1 MCAKNTKKI
10 IIPFAKQIIYLPP
23 EKHFGNTEYKWK
35 LTNISNPLKYQ
46 KLATQMKFRLH
57 EGEGRAVYL
66 LGVMDDGKPV
76 GISHKDLYETI
87 TSIRKAVKIIEACVC
102 KFHLYRGE
110 GGVIATMRISE
121 QNIKK
126 FN

>member
-1 MCAKNTKKI
+1 MCAKNSKETI
-10 IIPFAKQIIYLPP
+10 IIPFAKTITYLPP
-23 EKHFGNTEYKWK
+23 EKHYGNTEYKWK
-35 LTNISNPLKYQ
+35 LTNITNPLKFQ

-57 EGEGRAVYL
+57 EGEGKAVYL
-66 LGVMDDGKPV
+66 LGVTDDGKPV
-76 GISHKDLYETI
+76 GISHQDLYETI

-121 QNIKK
+121 
-126 FN
+126 